1 MLKPNK
7 LSKIIYSIAGLFL
20 IYSSYN
26 YLMMRD
32 YWQLFINFEFLLML
46 IYMNFYYRKKPLMLT
61 KTSLLF
67 LLMHFI
73 GYGIHG
79 IILKT
84 YWQTIVS
91 SVYIIGYTLYIT
103 LNKRKKYPI
112 YFNPKIK

>member
-1 MLKPNK
+1 MSKPNK
-7 LSKIIYSIAGLFL
+7 ITKIIYSMAGIFL

-26 YLMMRD
+26 YIIVKD

-46 IYMNFYYRKKPLMLT
+46 VYMNFYYKKKPLMIT
-61 KTSLLF
+61 KVSLLF

-79 IILKT
+79 IILKNDWHLAISVL
-84 YWQTIVS
+84 YIV
-91 SVYIIGYTLYIT
+91 GYTLYI
-103 LNKRKKYPI
+103 LMNKQKKYPI

>member
-61 KTSLLF
+61 NVSLLF

-79 IILKT
+79 IIIQM
-84 YWQTIVS
+84 YWQTMIS
-91 SVYIIGYTLYIT
+91 IVYIIGYTLYST
-103 LNKRKKYPI
+103 LYKRNKYPI